1 MDWAI
6 EFAGLRMDYLD
17 EGGDALCAL
26 IDIDFQASE
35 GEFVS
40 FVGPSGCGKTTLLKI
55 TAGLLAPTG
64 GEVRIQNHPVRGPT
78 QDVGFVFQNAVLLRW
93 RTILRNIL
101 LQVEVRKLDKDEYT
115 RRARALLELVGLE
128 GFEDKYPF
136 QLSGG
141 MQQRAA
147 ICRALIHDPPLLLM
161 DEPFGALDALTRE
174 QMHLELQDI
183 WMESGKTVLFVTH
196 SISESVFLSDR
207 VVVLSARPG
216 RIREVVPV
224 DLPRPREIGIEGD
237 VRFGRL
243 VTQIRGLLEGP
254 RPTSRHRISK
264 AVLSG
269 SWQDGD
275 GAKEKEGHRAASPGG
290 KMQ

>member
-161 DEPFGALDALTRE
+161 DEPFASLDAIVRTRITQE
-174 QMHLELQDI
+174 LLEWVDRKHL
-183 WMESGKTVLFVTH
+183 TVLLVTH
-196 SISESVFLSDR
+196 DLEEAISASD
-207 VVVLSARPG
+207 VVHVLGHGPRATIRARHHVE
-216 RIREVVPV
+216 I
-224 DLPRPREIGIEGD
+224 PRPRD
-237 VRFGRL
+237 VLEARRHPTFGPLLRRL
-243 VTQIRGLLEGP
+243 WDDLTMEDAP
-254 RPTSRHRISK
+254 SATK
-264 AVLSG
+264 
-269 SWQDGD
+269 
-275 GAKEKEGHRAASPGG
+275 K
-290 KMQ
+290 